1 MSKPDKPKASEVE
14 KVNAAIALEDK
25 KFYRE
30 QYLPKLKEFV
40 NRSFNEEES
49 MMNVAEGRAQAD
61 TMQALTSNPNR
72 RAMMAVDAQA
82 DLASAASAQ
91 ALQGTR
97 QGLQAARSDQ
107 VTGIKMANQ
116 MASQTAAGLSQ
127 ASRIATTDTL
137 NKIKAKQTRT
147 QGLIKAGQTLG
158 VAAGEYYSLKND
170 PILDNLFNSG
180 ESKEEGQPISGDV

>member
-1 MSKPDKPKASEVE
+1 MSKPDKPKTSEVE